1 MKKHKT
7 IKSLSY
13 NLTLHSYKLTR
24 ITKFKKLEK
33 CYLTLQGKLGQ
44 VQGPQPPGLGVAQIP
59 AIFFQ
64 LKTNRFFLSRIFFCA
79 YLALLASTHKLI
91 LTKNIS
97 IRGLYRGPCPF
108 FGMLQTPS
116 LVGLRKPSK
125 KIIGNF

>member
-33 CYLTLQGKLGQ
+33 CYLTLLGKLGQ
-44 VQGPQPPGLGVAQIP
+44 VQGPQPQGLGVAEIACKFFFTKNQQ
-59 AIFFQ
+59 IFFV
-64 LKTNRFFLSRIFFCA
+64 KNIFLCIFGIVS
-79 YLALLASTHKLI
+79 LHKLI

-97 IRGLYRGPCPF
+97 IRGFYRGPCPF

-125 KIIGNF
+125 KKIGNF

>member
-44 VQGPQPPGLGVAQIP
+44 VQGPQPPGLGVAQI
-59 AIFFQ
+59 AC
-64 LKTNRFFLSRIFFCA
+64 NFFL
-79 YLALLASTHKLI
+79 TE
-91 LTKNIS
+91 N
-97 IRGLYRGPCPF
+97 
-108 FGMLQTPS
+108 Q
-116 LVGLRKPSK
+116 
-125 KIIGNF
+125 

>member
-44 VQGPQPPGLGVAQIP
+44 VQGPQPQGLGVAQI
-59 AIFFQ
+59 AC
-64 LKTNRFFLSRIFFCA
+64 KFFLTENQQIFFCQK
-79 YLALLASTHKLI
+79 YFSVHI
-91 LTKNIS
+91 CH
-97 IRGLYRGPCPF
+97 Y
-108 FGMLQTPS
+108 
-116 LVGLRKPSK
+116 
-125 KIIGNF
+125 

>member
-1 MKKHKT
+1 MKKHKS

-64 LKTNRFFLSRIFFCA
+64 LKTNRLLRIFFCA
-79 YLALLASTHKLI
+79 YLALLAST
-91 LTKNIS
+91 
-97 IRGLYRGPCPF
+97 
-108 FGMLQTPS
+108 S
-116 LVGLRKPSK
+116 L
-125 KIIGNF
+125 F